1 MLANFKLLM
10 QNDIKIDNKCHLAR
24 GRMRIV
30 IAAGLTLMCLLP
42 ACAFALDDTP
52 TTPYMAPE
60 PHTPPPE
67 TKRPPA
73 KPAPTDKS
81 SGERLAKR

>member
-1 MLANFKLLM
+1 
-10 QNDIKIDNKCHLAR
+10 
-24 GRMRIV
+24 MRIV

-67 TKRPPA
+67 AKRPPA
-73 KPAPTDKS
+73 KSAPADKAS
-81 SGERLAKR
+81 TEKLAKR

>member
-1 MLANFKLLM
+1 
-10 QNDIKIDNKCHLAR
+10 
-24 GRMRIV
+24 MRIV

-42 ACAFALDDTP
+42 ASAFALDDTP

-67 TKRPPA
+67 TKRTPA
-73 KPAPTDKS
+73 KSNPVDKNS
-81 SGERLAKR
+81 SERLAKR